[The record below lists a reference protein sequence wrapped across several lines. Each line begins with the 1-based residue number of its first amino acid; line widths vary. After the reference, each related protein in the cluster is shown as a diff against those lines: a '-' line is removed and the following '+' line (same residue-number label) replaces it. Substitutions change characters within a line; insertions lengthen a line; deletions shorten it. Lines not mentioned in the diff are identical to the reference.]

1 MSKSYEAG
9 YEDARADA
17 LRELRMA
24 IRDIVELNE
33 NPSERLSILYTD
45 IQELPMPEDA
55 RGKG

>member
-1 MSKSYEAG
+1 MSKAYEAG
-9 YEDARADA
+9 YEDSRADA
-17 LRELRMA
+17 LRELRLA

-33 NPSERLSILYTD
+33 DAQERLSTLYTD